1 MDLVTL
7 SPAIKVPLGVLGGW
21 LAVMAP
27 AVVTIALRLREFDP
41 SGLPSTYA
49 LILAL
54 GWLTMII
61 ALLAAGVIGD
71 GVHRRLSTRT
81 PLARIGVPLTAVG
94 GVLLA
99 IAPSPVWLAV
109 VWAGVQVPSAIVITT
124 ALAEGGQEVSLRRRG
139 LTSGLVGAAPI
150 IALLVGGITVRVLID
165 SLAWAFILP
174 AVVGALVAAP
184 LMLTG
189 PGSAPAEMTEGDGI
203 ISVHGTQTSASALWL
218 AFLTGSFLLAWATAT
233 TNGFLVTFVQYIV
246 DVASDDV
253 ADLSSS
259 AVIIASILAIVASIT
274 GGLLTAKRG
283 DSVRLWTVA
292 AALCALALSIL
303 LAAPTSRMFLVAAC
317 VFGIAFGAAN
327 GAEWSVVLSV
337 RNRRERWGRDFG
349 ILTAVTSA
357 PFVLVPALATVVLRT
372 DAEDGVRLLFTLA
385 CIFSGLAT
393 IVVGAVSV
401 KRH

>member
-1 MDLVTL
+1 MTL

-71 GVHRRLSTRT
+71 AVHRRLSTRT

-203 ISVHGTQTSASALWL
+203 ISVDGTQTSASALWL

-259 AVIIASILAIVASIT
+259 AVIIASLLAIVASIT

-283 DSVRLWTVA
+283 NSVRLWTVA

>member
-1 MDLVTL
+1 MTL

-203 ISVHGTQTSASALWL
+203 ISVDGTQTSASALWL

-259 AVIIASILAIVASIT
+259 AVIIASLLAIVASIT

-283 DSVRLWTVA
+283 NSVRLWTVA

>member
-1 MDLVTL
+1 MTL

-283 DSVRLWTVA
+283 NSVRLWTVA

>member
-1 MDLVTL
+1 MTL

>member
-1 MDLVTL
+1 MTL

-109 VWAGVQVPSAIVITT
+109 VWAGVQVPSAIVITM

-259 AVIIASILAIVASIT
+259 AVIIASLLAIVASIT

-283 DSVRLWTVA
+283 NSVRLWTVA

>member
-1 MDLVTL
+1 MTL

-259 AVIIASILAIVASIT
+259 AVIIASIVAIVASIT

-283 DSVRLWTVA
+283 NSVRLWTVA

-303 LAAPTSRMFLVAAC
+303 LAAPTSTMFLVAAC